1 MAIKFRKVFSS
12 RQNIFAP
19 VNRSP
24 RLTVE
29 FGVAFR
35 GLPPLAACYGEPIKE
50 NFMSKWSEG
59 HTFYFRPAEYRYK
72 LGVPRDPRREAKSAI
87 LT

>member
-59 HTFYFRPAEYRYK
+59 HTFYFRPAEYLDTN
-72 LGVPRDPRREAKSAI
+72 LGYHEIRDVKQS
-87 LT
+87 LQF